1 MFLSLSLSPAS
12 RGRCSVSF
20 TTPVRANLPSH
31 QLIYQNII
39 QKYKT
44 NKWHQKEM
52 NLAKCQASTPFPG
65 ISSNKSSNF
74 LVTISLLS
82 TTVVTSSN
90 WTNRRSNGILGSNML
105 EVMAAEQRR
114 NWPLEPSPKA
124 QGKKRKDVEVEDVAV
139 SDASLEKSTKKVEKV
154 CSEEMNKKI

>member
-1 MFLSLSLSPAS
+1 M
-12 RGRCSVSF
+12 
-20 TTPVRANLPSH
+20 
-31 QLIYQNII
+31 
-39 QKYKT
+39 
-44 NKWHQKEM
+44 
-52 NLAKCQASTPFPG
+52 
-65 ISSNKSSNF
+65 
-74 LVTISLLS
+74 
-82 TTVVTSSN
+82 VTSSN

-154 CSEEMNKKI
+154 CSEEMKKKI